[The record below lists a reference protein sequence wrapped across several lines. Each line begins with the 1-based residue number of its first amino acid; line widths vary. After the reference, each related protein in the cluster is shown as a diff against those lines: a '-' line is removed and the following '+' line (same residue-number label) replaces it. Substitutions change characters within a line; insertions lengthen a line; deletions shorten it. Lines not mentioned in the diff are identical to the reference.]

1 MRKTRLPFRIPDLS
15 DFPDFPAT
23 RSSYIRMTG
32 AMRELTYGLP
42 GGAGFLRVPTYL
54 CAALYI
60 LSLLMMFVR
69 GDARIVR
76 ALLVPAACFLVVTV
90 LRPLIGRERPYDHFD
105 SPPVGGYKRGKGR
118 SMPSRHTASAAAVAC
133 AVIYAFPSW
142 PVAVLMVA
150 LSLLIASLRL
160 LAGQHYLSDVLAAVA
175 ISFILS
181 LIGYVI

>member
-1 MRKTRLPFRIPDLS
+1 MRKTRLSFRLPDLS

-23 RSSYIRMTG
+23 HGSYSRMTN

-60 LSLLMMFVR
+60 LALLMMLIQR
-69 GDARIVR
+69 DARIVR

-105 SPPVGGYKRGKGR
+105 SPPVGSYKRGKGR

-133 AVIYAFPSW
+133 AVIYAFPIW
-142 PVAVLMVA
+142 PVAVFMVI
-150 LSLLIASLRL
+150 LSLLIASLRV
-160 LAGQHYLSDVLAAVA
+160 LAGPHYLSDVLVAVA